1 MGQKVNPIGLRLG
14 IVKDWQSR
22 WYAEKNKFKDYL
34 IEDLKI
40 RQEVKNRFYHSG
52 ISRVEVERLA
62 NQIKIIVK
70 TSRPGIVIGRR
81 GSEVEK
87 LRQDIQNMTG
97 NQNIQISV
105 EEVPIPEIDAQ
116 LVAEN
121 VASQIERRVS
131 YRRAMKQAINR
142 ALRMG
147 AQGIKISCSGR
158 LAGAEIAREEWY
170 REGRLPL
177 HTLRADID
185 YGFTESLTTY
195 GKIGVKVWIFK
206 GEVISPGE
214 LLEAEGAALSGKEK
228 KEKEEG
234 SYEEVAEDY
243 VDAQES

>member
-1 MGQKVNPIGLRLG
+1 LGQKVNPIGLRLG
-14 IVKDWQSR
+14 IIKDWQSR
-22 WYAEKNKFKDYL
+22 WYAENKFKDYL

-40 RQEVKNRFYHSG
+40 RKEVKSRFYHSG
-52 ISRVEVERLA
+52 VSRVEVERLA
-62 NQIKIIVK
+62 NQIKIIIK
-70 TSRPGIVIGRR
+70 TSRPGIVIGRK

-87 LRQDIQNMTG
+87 LRQDIQSLTG

-105 EEVPIPEIDAQ
+105 EEVSIPELDAQ

-131 YRRAMKQAINR
+131 YRRAMKQAITR

-185 YGFTESLTTY
+185 YGFAESLTTY
-195 GKIGVKVWIFK
+195 GRIGVKVWIFK

-214 LLEAEGAALSGKEK
+214 LLERESTAVLEK
-228 KEKEEG
+228 KQEEA
-234 SYEEVAEDY
+234 SYEEVAEDH
-243 VDAQES
+243 VDAQ

>member
-22 WYAEKNKFKDYL
+22 WFSEDKYRDFL
-34 IEDLKI
+34 LEDLKI
-40 RQEVKNRFYHSG
+40 RRYIKEKLYRAG
-52 ISRVEVERLA
+52 ISQINIERLA
-62 NQIKIIVK
+62 NQLKIVIK
-70 TSRPGIVIGRR
+70 TARPGIVIGRK

-87 LRQDIQNMTG
+87 LRQEIQDMVG
-97 NQNIQISV
+97 NKNIQISV
-105 EEVPIPEIDAQ
+105 EEVPVPEIDAQ

-121 VASQIERRVS
+121 IAFQIERRIS
-131 YRRAMKQAINR
+131 YRRAMKQAIAR

-147 AQGIKISCSGR
+147 AKGIKISCSGR
-158 LAGAEIAREEWY
+158 LGGAEIAREEWY

-185 YGFTESLTTY
+185 YGFAEALTTY

-214 LLEAEGAALSGKEK
+214 TLEGEITMPQ
-228 KEKEEG
+228 EEI
-234 SYEEVAEDY
+234 YEEELEDY
-243 VDAQES
+243 VDTEES

>member
-14 IVKDWQSR
+14 IVTTWQSR
-22 WYAEKNKFKDYL
+22 WYAEKEKYTNYL
-34 IEDLKI
+34 LEDLKI
-40 RQEVKNRFYHSG
+40 RRYIKERFYRSG
-52 ISRVEVERLA
+52 ISRVEIERLA
-62 NQIKIIVK
+62 NQIKVIIK
-70 TSRPGIVIGRR
+70 TARPGIVIGRK

-87 LRQDIQNMTG
+87 LRQELQNLTG

-105 EEVPIPEIDAQ
+105 EEVPVPEIDAQ

-121 VASQIERRVS
+121 IAAQIERRVS
-131 YRRAMKQAINR
+131 YRRAMKQAIAR
-142 ALRMG
+142 ALKMG
-147 AQGIKISCSGR
+147 AKGIKIACSGR

-177 HTLRADID
+177 QTLRADID
-185 YGFTESLTTY
+185 YGFAEALTTY

-214 LLEAEGAALSGKEK
+214 VL
-228 KEKEEG
+228 EEG
-234 SYEEVAEDY
+234 VVSLPQEERYEEELEDY

>member
-1 MGQKVNPIGLRLG
+1 MVLKPPGLAL
-14 IVKDWQSR
+14 SLAEEAAR
-22 WYAEKNKFKDYL
+22 WK
-34 IEDLKI
+34 
-40 RQEVKNRFYHSG
+40 
-52 ISRVEVERLA
+52 
-62 NQIKIIVK
+62 
-70 TSRPGIVIGRR
+70 
-81 GSEVEK
+81 
-87 LRQDIQNMTG
+87 RQDIQNMTG

-206 GEVISPGE
+206 EKCFSWRVVRGRS
-214 LLEAEGAALSGKEK
+214 AALSGKRE

-234 SYEEVAEDY
+234 YEG
-243 VDAQES
+243 SRRLC

>member
-14 IVKDWQSR
+14 IVTTWQSR
-22 WYAEKNKFKDYL
+22 WYAEKDKYTNYL
-34 IEDLKI
+34 LEDLKI
-40 RQEVKNRFYHSG
+40 RRYIKERFYRSG
-52 ISRVEVERLA
+52 VSKVEIERLA
-62 NQIKIIVK
+62 NQIKVIIK
-70 TSRPGIVIGRR
+70 TARPGIVIGRK

-87 LRQDIQNMTG
+87 LRQELQKLTG
-97 NQNIQISV
+97 NPNIQISV

-121 VASQIERRVS
+121 IAAQIERRVS
-131 YRRAMKQAINR
+131 YRRAMKQAIAR
-142 ALRMG
+142 ALKMG
-147 AQGIKISCSGR
+147 AKGIKIACAGR

-177 HTLRADID
+177 QTLRADID
-185 YGFTESLTTY
+185 YGFAEALTTY

-214 LLEAEGAALSGKEK
+214 ILEEEVVALP
-228 KEKEEG
+228 KEEG
-234 SYEEVAEDY
+234 YEEELEDY

>member
-1 MGQKVNPIGLRLG
+1 LGQKVNPIGLRLG
-14 IVKDWQSR
+14 IIKDWQSR
-22 WYAEKNKFKDYL
+22 WYAENKFKDYL
-34 IEDLKI
+34 IEDLQI
-40 RQEVKNRFYHSG
+40 RQEVKNRFYRSG
-52 ISRVEVERLA
+52 ISQVQVERLA

-70 TSRPGIVIGRR
+70 TSRPGIVIGRK

-87 LRQDIQNMTG
+87 LRQDIQSLTG

-105 EEVPIPEIDAQ
+105 EEVSIPELDAQ

-131 YRRAMKQAINR
+131 YRRAMKQAITR

-185 YGFTESLTTY
+185 YGFAESLTTY

-214 LLEAEGAALSGKEK
+214 LLEVKDVSSRKNEGV
-228 KEKEEG
+228 
-234 SYEEVAEDY
+234 SYEEVAEDHA
-243 VDAQES
+243 DA

>member
-22 WYAEKNKFKDYL
+22 WYAENKFKDYL
-34 IEDLKI
+34 IEDLQI
-40 RQEVKNRFYHSG
+40 RQEVKNRFYRSG
-52 ISRVEVERLA
+52 ISQVQVERLA

-70 TSRPGIVIGRR
+70 TSRPGIVIGRK

-87 LRQDIQNMTG
+87 LRQDIQSLTG

-105 EEVPIPEIDAQ
+105 EEVSIPELDAQ

-131 YRRAMKQAINR
+131 YRRAMKQAITR

-185 YGFTESLTTY
+185 YGFAESLTTY

-214 LLEAEGAALSGKEK
+214 LLEVKDVSSRKNEGV
-228 KEKEEG
+228 
-234 SYEEVAEDY
+234 SYEEVAEDHA
-243 VDAQES
+243 DA